1 MKDQDKMFEAFKKAS
16 EQEEIKEF
24 PAMEKVWS
32 RVEEKLDRKKDRK
45 AIILWK
51 RFGIAASVLLIATL
65 GYMWMQSVTIPTQQ
79 PIVVQPETEIQDTEK
94 GIVLEETP
102 KQEELIEKSEPIK
115 KQEVTANDKTQL
127 APQKVQSVNE
137 YAIVS
142 TPHDYIVA
150 EEFRVSEV
158 SLAKTKDI
166 QEIAT
171 AEIVTSKVTLN
182 PISGMRTITGVV
194 MESGQPLPG
203 ATVLVKGTLRGT
215 QTDFD
220 GKFSIQAKDGE
231 QLEVSFIGMISEA
244 ITIGKLNN
252 SLAIHLREDA
262 TTLQEVV
269 LVSEGYR
276 TTSKVTLAYSAVS
289 SEKVSRK
296 KEKNNTT
303 STVSVVS
310 PNSQPLGYISQINR
324 NTQTIQSLQ
333 GQVAGLD
340 IEYGSGA
347 PGSGD
352 KVVIRGISSV
362 NNNSEPLYII
372 NGLPVNSGAVKTIKA
387 EDIKNIQVL
396 KDAASTSVYGNHGRN
411 GVIIIETH
419 KKLSKKELKKLKKL
433 QEEGIVPPTGNPW
446 NSYDS
451 SQAEDYEVFEENAFT
466 SPKQVPLSTFSI
478 DVDNASYTNIRR
490 MINNGQKV
498 TKDAVR
504 IEEMINFFKYDY
516 EGPKDQHPFAIH
528 TEYSEAPWNSKH
540 QLLRVG
546 LQGKDVAM
554 DALPASNLV
563 FLIDVS
569 GSMDTPNRLP
579 LVIES
584 LKILTGQLREKDR
597 VSIAVY
603 SGAAGLVL
611 PSTSGAQKE
620 LIYESLNRLK
630 AGGSTAGGAG
640 IELAYKVAQE
650 HFIKGGNNR
659 VIIATDG
666 DFNVGMSSNNDME
679 SLITEKR
686 KTGVFLTCLGY
697 GMGNYKDSKLQTLS
711 QKGNGNYAY
720 IDNLQEAH
728 RFLAKEFKG
737 SMFSIAKDVK
747 IQMEFNP
754 IHVQA
759 YRLIGYETRKL
770 RDEDFVNDAIDA
782 GELGVGHTVTALYE
796 IIPHGVESTFSTS
809 LPELKYSTTK
819 TSPTNTFSQELGTVK
834 FRYKKPDGDKSTEMV
849 HIIKNQAVPLT
860 QSSPDF
866 KFCSAVAWFGL
877 KLRDSQWIE
886 NKSTQDI
893 IQLAKQGLSNDPE
906 GYRSEFIRLV
916 QTQP

>member
-1 MKDQDKMFEAFKKAS
+1 MKHQDKLFEAFKKAS
-16 EQEEIKEF
+16 DQEENKDF
-24 PAMEKVWS
+24 PAMEKVWI

-45 AIILWK
+45 AIILWQ
-51 RFGIAASVLLIATL
+51 RIGIAASVLLIATL
-65 GYMWMQSVTIPTQQ
+65 GYIWMQPGTNPAEQ
-79 PIVVQPETEIQDTEK
+79 PIVVQPDTEIQDTEK

-102 KQEELIEKSEPIK
+102 THEELIEKREPIT
-115 KQEVTANDKTQL
+115 KQKVTAVEKIQPVTDEAL
-127 APQKVQSVNE
+127 A
-137 YAIVS
+137 S
-142 TPHDYIVA
+142 TPHEKVYV
-150 EEFRVSEV
+150 EEVSVSEV
-158 SLAKTKDI
+158 PLAKTKDI
-166 QEIAT
+166 QEVAT
-171 AEIVTSKVTLN
+171 AEIITSKVSLN
-182 PISGMRTITGVV
+182 PVSGMRTITGVV
-194 MESGQPLPG
+194 MESGYPLPG
-203 ATVLVKGTLRGT
+203 VTVLVKGTTRGT

-220 GKFSIQAKDGE
+220 GKFSIQAKEGE
-231 QLEVSFIGMISEA
+231 QLEVSYIGMKTEIIAVSK
-244 ITIGKLNN
+244 TNN
-252 SLAIHLREDA
+252 NLAINLNEDA

-269 LVSEGYR
+269 VVGYGR
-276 TTSKVTLAYSAVS
+276 VKKSTAYSSAVSVVS

-296 KEKNNTT
+296 KDKISTT
-303 STVSVVS
+303 STVSATPATPQTHGYVS
-310 PNSQPLGYISQINR
+310 HVNR
-324 NTQTIQSLQ
+324 NTQAIQSLQ
-333 GQVAGLD
+333 GQVTGLS
-340 IEYGSGA
+340 ISPGSGA

-352 KVVIRGISSV
+352 KIVIRGISSV
-362 NNNSEPLYII
+362 NSSSEPLYII
-372 NGLPVNSGAVKTIKA
+372 NGLPVSSGAVKRIKA

-396 KDAASTSVYGNHGRN
+396 KDANATALYGNQGQN
-411 GVIIIETH
+411 GVIIITTN
-419 KKLSKKELKKLKKL
+419 KKLTKKELKKLQKL
-433 QEEGIVPPTGNPW
+433 QEEGVVPPPGNPW
-446 NSYDS
+446 NSFDGS
-451 SQAEDYEVFEENAFT
+451 HNEDYEVFEENAFT
-466 SPKQVPLSTFSI
+466 SPRQVPLSTFSI

-528 TEYSEAPWNSKH
+528 TEYSEAPWNAKH
-540 QLLRVG
+540 TLLRVG
-546 LQGKDVAM
+546 LQGKDVAI

-597 VSIAVY
+597 VSIVVY
-603 SGAAGLVL
+603 AGAAGLVL

-620 LIYESLNRLK
+620 LIYEALNRLK

-666 DFNVGMSSNNDME
+666 DFNVGMSSNKDME
-679 SLITEKR
+679 DLITEKR

-720 IDNLQEAH
+720 IDNIQEAH

-737 SMFSIAKDVK
+737 SMFAIAKDVK

-754 IHVQA
+754 AHVQS

-770 RDEDFVNDAIDA
+770 RDEDFSNDAIDA

-796 IIPHGVESTFSTS
+796 IIPHGVESSFSTS
-809 LPELKYSTTK
+809 LPELKYSTPQTK
-819 TSPTNTFSQELGTVK
+819 PSGNFPQELGTVK
-834 FRYKKPDGDKSTEMV
+834 FRYKKPDGDKSTEMI

-886 NKSTQDI
+886 NKNTQDI

>member
-1 MKDQDKMFEAFKKAS
+1 MEHQNKMFEAFKKAS
-16 EQEEIKEF
+16 EQEENKEF
-24 PAMEKVWS
+24 PAMEKVWN

-45 AIILWK
+45 AIILWQ
-51 RFGIAASVLLIATL
+51 RIGIAASVLLIATL
-65 GYMWMQSVTIPTQQ
+65 GYIWMQPGTIPAEQ
-79 PIVVQPETEIQDTEK
+79 PIVVQPDTEIQETEK

-102 KQEELIEKSEPIK
+102 KQEELIEKSEPIT
-115 KQEVTANDKTQL
+115 KQKVTAEEKIYPVTDEAL
-127 APQKVQSVNE
+127 ASAPHENVFVE
-137 YAIVS
+137 EVS
-142 TPHDYIVA
+142 
-150 EEFRVSEV
+150 VSEV
-158 SLAKTKDI
+158 PLAKTKDI
-166 QEIAT
+166 QEVAT
-171 AEIVTSKVTLN
+171 AEIITSKVSLN
-182 PISGMRTITGVV
+182 PVSGMRTITGVV
-194 MESGQPLPG
+194 MESGYPLPG
-203 ATVLVKGTLRGT
+203 ATVLVKGTTRGT

-220 GKFSIQAKDGE
+220 GKFSIQAKEGE
-231 QLEVSFIGMISEA
+231 QLEVSYIGLKTKVASVGKSN
-244 ITIGKLNN
+244 TINFMLE
-252 SLAIHLREDA
+252 EDVVM
-262 TTLQEVV
+262 LSEVV
-269 LVSEGYR
+269 TVAYR
-276 TTSKVTLAYSAVS
+276 SKRS
-289 SEKVSRK
+289 K
-296 KEKNNTT
+296 KEKSSST
-303 STVSVVS
+303 STITASPATPQTHGYVSQV
-310 PNSQPLGYISQINR
+310 NR
-324 NTQTIQSLQ
+324 NTQVIQSLQ
-333 GQVAGLD
+333 GQVAGLS
-340 IEYGSGA
+340 ISSGSGA

-362 NNNSEPLYII
+362 NSSSEPLYII
-372 NGLPVNSGAVKTIKA
+372 NGLPVSSGAVKKIKA

-396 KDAASTSVYGNHGRN
+396 KDANATALYGNRGQN
-411 GVIIIETH
+411 GVIIITTNR
-419 KKLSKKELKKLKKL
+419 KLTKKELKKLQKL
-433 QEEGIVPPTGNPW
+433 QEEGVVPPPGNPW
-446 NSYDS
+446 NSFDGS
-451 SQAEDYEVFEENAFT
+451 HNEDYEVFEENAFT
-466 SPKQVPLSTFSI
+466 SPRQMPLSTFSI

-528 TEYSEAPWNSKH
+528 TEYSEAPWNAKH
-540 QLLRVG
+540 TLLRVG
-546 LQGKDVAM
+546 LQGKDVAI

-597 VSIAVY
+597 VSIVVY
-603 SGAAGLVL
+603 AGAAGLVL

-620 LIYESLNRLK
+620 LIYEALNRLK

-666 DFNVGMSSNNDME
+666 DFNVGMSSNKDME
-679 SLITEKR
+679 DLITEKR

-720 IDNLQEAH
+720 IDNIQEAH

-737 SMFSIAKDVK
+737 SMFAIAKDVK

-754 IHVQA
+754 THVQA

-796 IIPHGVESTFSTS
+796 IIPHGVESSFSIS
-809 LPELKYSTTK
+809 LPELKYSTPQIK
-819 TSPTNTFSQELGTVK
+819 PSGNFSKELGTVK
-834 FRYKKPDGDKSTEMV
+834 FRYKKPDGEKSTEMV
-849 HIIKNQAVPLT
+849 HVIKNQTVPLT

-886 NKSTQDI
+886 NKNTQDI

>member
-1 MKDQDKMFEAFKKAS
+1 MKHQDKMFEAFKKAS
-16 EQEEIKEF
+16 DQEENIDF
-24 PAMEKVWS
+24 PAMEKVWT

-45 AIILWK
+45 AIILWQ
-51 RFGIAASVLLIATL
+51 RIGIAASVLLIATL
-65 GYMWMQSVTIPTQQ
+65 GYIWMQPGTIPAEQ
-79 PIVVQPETEIQDTEK
+79 PIVVQPDTEIQDTEK
-94 GIVLEETP
+94 GIVLEKTP
-102 KQEELIEKSEPIK
+102 THEELIEKREPIT
-115 KQEVTANDKTQL
+115 KQKVTAVDKIQPVTDEAL
-127 APQKVQSVNE
+127 A
-137 YAIVS
+137 S
-142 TPHDYIVA
+142 TPHENVYV
-150 EEFRVSEV
+150 EEVSVSEV
-158 SLAKTKDI
+158 PLAKTKDI
-166 QEIAT
+166 QEVAT
-171 AEIVTSKVTLN
+171 AEIITSKVSLN
-182 PISGMRTITGVV
+182 PVSGMRTITGVV
-194 MESGQPLPG
+194 MESGYPLPG
-203 ATVLVKGTLRGT
+203 VTVLVKGTTRGT

-231 QLEVSFIGMISEA
+231 QLELSFIGMKTEIIAVSK
-244 ITIGKLNN
+244 TNN
-252 SLAIHLREDA
+252 NLAINLNEDA
-262 TTLQEVV
+262 TTLSEVV
-269 LVSEGYR
+269 VMSYR
-276 TTSKVTLAYSAVS
+276 VKTKEAKTSAVTTVS

-296 KEKNNTT
+296 KEKSSST
-303 STVSVVS
+303 STVTATPATPQTHGYVS
-310 PNSQPLGYISQINR
+310 QVNR
-324 NTQTIQSLQ
+324 NTQAIQSLQ
-333 GQVAGLD
+333 GQVAGLS
-340 IEYGSGA
+340 ISSGSGA

-362 NNNSEPLYII
+362 NSRSEPLYII
-372 NGLPVNSGAVKTIKA
+372 NGLPVSSGAVKTIKA
-387 EDIKNIQVL
+387 EDIKNVQVL
-396 KDAASTSVYGNHGRN
+396 KDANATALYGNQGQN
-411 GVIIIETH
+411 GVIIITTK
-419 KKLSKKELKKLKKL
+419 KKLTKRELKKLQKL
-433 QEEGIVPPTGNPW
+433 QEEGVVPPPGNPW
-446 NSYDS
+446 NSFDGS
-451 SQAEDYEVFEENAFT
+451 HNEDYEVFEENAFT
-466 SPKQVPLSTFSI
+466 SPRQVPLSTFSI

-528 TEYSEAPWNSKH
+528 TEYSEAPWNAKH
-540 QLLRVG
+540 TLLRVG
-546 LQGKDVAM
+546 LQGKDVAI

-597 VSIAVY
+597 VSIVVY
-603 SGAAGLVL
+603 AGAAGLVL

-620 LIYESLNRLK
+620 LIFEALNRLK

-666 DFNVGMSSNNDME
+666 DFNVGMSSNKDME
-679 SLITEKR
+679 DLITEKR

-720 IDNLQEAH
+720 IDNIQEAH

-737 SMFSIAKDVK
+737 SMFAIAKDVK

-754 IHVQA
+754 AHVQA

-796 IIPHGVESTFSTS
+796 IIPHGVESSFSTS
-809 LPELKYSTTK
+809 LPELKYSTPQTK
-819 TSPTNTFSQELGTVK
+819 PSGNFPQELGTVK
-834 FRYKKPDGDKSTEMV
+834 FRYKKPDGDKSTEIV
-849 HIIKNQAVPLT
+849 HIIKNLAVPLT

-886 NKSTQDI
+886 NKNTHDI

-916 QTQP
+916 QSQP

>member
-1 MKDQDKMFEAFKKAS
+1 MKHQDKLFEAFKKAS
-16 EQEEIKEF
+16 DQEENIEF
-24 PAMEKVWS
+24 PAIEKVWT

-45 AIILWK
+45 VIILWQ
-51 RFGIAASVLLIATL
+51 RIGIAASILLIGTL
-65 GYMWMQSVTIPTQQ
+65 GYIWVQQDSIPTEQ

-102 KQEELIEKSEPIK
+102 KQEELIEKSEPIT
-115 KQEVTANDKTQL
+115 KQRASTSEKSQL
-127 APQKVQSVNE
+127 ATQKVQSVTE
-137 YAIVS
+137 EALAS
-142 TPHDYIVA
+142 TPHEHVLA
-150 EEFRVSEV
+150 EEVSLSEV

-166 QEIAT
+166 QEVAT
-171 AEIVTSKVTLN
+171 AEIITSKVKLE
-182 PISGMRTITGVV
+182 PVSGMRTITGVV

-203 ATVLVKGTLRGT
+203 ATIMIKGTTQGT

-220 GKFSIQAKDGE
+220 GKFSIKAKEGD
-231 QLEVSFIGMISEA
+231 QLEVSYIGFKTKVLSV
-244 ITIGKLNN
+244 GKSNTVNFVLEEEVAM
-252 SLAIHLREDA
+252 LA
-262 TTLQEVV
+262 EVV
-269 LVSEGYR
+269 TLGYR
-276 TTSKVTLAYSAVS
+276 SKRS
-289 SEKVSRK
+289 K
-296 KEKNNTT
+296 KEKFSST
-303 STVSVVS
+303 SIINASPATPQTHGYVSQV
-310 PNSQPLGYISQINR
+310 NR
-324 NTQTIQSLQ
+324 NTQAIQSLQ
-333 GQVAGLD
+333 GQVAGVS
-340 IEYGSGA
+340 ISSSSGA
-347 PGSGD
+347 PGPGD

-362 NNNSEPLYII
+362 NSSNEPLYII

-396 KDAASTSVYGNHGRN
+396 KDANATALYGNQGHN
-411 GVIIIETH
+411 GVIIITTS
-419 KKLSKKELKKLKKL
+419 KKLTKKELKKLQKL
-433 QEEGIVPPTGNPW
+433 QEEGVVPPPGNPW
-446 NSYDS
+446 NSFDGT
-451 SQAEDYEVFEENAFT
+451 QNEDYEVFEENVFT
-466 SPKQVPLSTFSI
+466 SPRQVPLSTFSI

-528 TEYSEAPWNSKH
+528 TEYSQAPWNAKH
-540 QLLRVG
+540 TLLRVG
-546 LQGKDVAM
+546 LQGKDVAI

-597 VSIAVY
+597 VSIIVY

-620 LIYESLNRLK
+620 LIHEALNRLK

-650 HFIKGGNNR
+650 HFVNGGNNR

-666 DFNVGMSSNNDME
+666 DFNVGMSSNKDME
-679 SLITEKR
+679 NLISEKR

-720 IDNLQEAH
+720 IDNIQEAH

-737 SMFSIAKDVK
+737 SMFAIAKDVK

-796 IIPHGVESTFSTS
+796 IIPHGVESSFITS
-809 LPELKYSTTK
+809 LPELKYSTPKTK
-819 TSPTNTFSQELGTVK
+819 PSENFPQELGTVK

-886 NKSTQDI
+886 NKNTQDI

>member
-1 MKDQDKMFEAFKKAS
+1 MKHQDKLFEAFKKAS
-16 EQEEIKEF
+16 DQEENKDF
-24 PAMEKVWS
+24 PAMEKVWT

-45 AIILWK
+45 AIILWQ
-51 RFGIAASVLLIATL
+51 RIGIAASVLLIATL
-65 GYMWMQSVTIPTQQ
+65 GYIWVQPGTIPAEQ
-79 PIVVQPETEIQDTEK
+79 PIVVQPDTEIQETEK

-102 KQEELIEKSEPIK
+102 THEEMIEKREPIT
-115 KQEVTANDKTQL
+115 KQKVTAVEKIQPVTD
-127 APQKVQSVNE
+127 E
-137 YAIVS
+137 AIAS
-142 TPHDYIVA
+142 TPHENVFV
-150 EEFRVSEV
+150 EEVSVSEV
-158 SLAKTKDI
+158 PLAKTKDI
-166 QEIAT
+166 QEVAT
-171 AEIVTSKVTLN
+171 AEIITSKVSLN
-182 PISGMRTITGVV
+182 PVSGMRTITGVV
-194 MESGQPLPG
+194 MESGYPLPG
-203 ATVLVKGTLRGT
+203 VTVLVKGTTRGT

-220 GKFSIQAKDGE
+220 GKFSIQAKEGE
-231 QLEVSFIGMISEA
+231 QLELSFIGMKTEIIAVSK
-244 ITIGKLNN
+244 TNN
-252 SLAIHLREDA
+252 NLAINLNEDA
-262 TTLQEVV
+262 TTLSEVV
-269 LVSEGYR
+269 VMSYGVKTKEAK
-276 TTSKVTLAYSAVS
+276 TSSYSVVS

-296 KEKNNTT
+296 KDKISTT
-303 STVSVVS
+303 STVSATPATPQTQGYVS
-310 PNSQPLGYISQINR
+310 QVNR
-324 NTQTIQSLQ
+324 NTQAIQSLQ
-333 GQVAGLD
+333 GQVAGLS
-340 IEYGSGA
+340 ISPGSGA

-362 NNNSEPLYII
+362 NSSSEPLYII
-372 NGLPVNSGAVKTIKA
+372 NGLPVSSGAVKTIKA

-396 KDAASTSVYGNHGRN
+396 KDANATALYGNRGQN
-411 GVIIIETH
+411 GVIIITTNR
-419 KKLSKKELKKLKKL
+419 KLTKKELKKLQKL
-433 QEEGIVPPTGNPW
+433 QEEGVVPPPGNPW
-446 NSYDS
+446 NSFDGS
-451 SQAEDYEVFEENAFT
+451 HNEDYEVFEENAFT
-466 SPKQVPLSTFSI
+466 SPRQVPLSTFSI

-528 TEYSEAPWNSKH
+528 TEYSEAPWNAKH
-540 QLLRVG
+540 TLLRVG
-546 LQGKDVAM
+546 LQGKDIAI

-597 VSIAVY
+597 VSIVVY
-603 SGAAGLVL
+603 AGAAGLVL

-620 LIYESLNRLK
+620 LIYEALNRLK

-666 DFNVGMSSNNDME
+666 DFNVGMNSNKDME
-679 SLITEKR
+679 DLITEKR

-720 IDNLQEAH
+720 IDNIQEAH

-737 SMFSIAKDVK
+737 SMFAIAKDVK

-754 IHVQA
+754 AHVQA

-796 IIPHGVESTFSTS
+796 IIPHGVESSFNTS
-809 LPELKYSTTK
+809 IPELKYSNPQTK
-819 TSPTNTFSQELGTVK
+819 PSGNFPQELGTVK

-849 HIIKNQAVPLT
+849 HIIKNQTVPLT

-886 NKSTQDI
+886 NKNTKDI

>member
-1 MKDQDKMFEAFKKAS
+1 MKHQDKMFEAFKKAS
-16 EQEEIKEF
+16 DQEENKDF
-24 PAMEKVWS
+24 PAMEKIWT

-45 AIILWK
+45 AIILWQ
-51 RFGIAASVLLIATL
+51 RIGIAASVLLIATL
-65 GYMWMQSVTIPTQQ
+65 GYIWVQPGTIPAEQ
-79 PIVVQPETEIQDTEK
+79 PIVVQPDTKIQVTEK
-94 GIVLEETP
+94 GIVLEET
-102 KQEELIEKSEPIK
+102 QTHEELIEKREPITK
-115 KQEVTANDKTQL
+115 
-127 APQKVQSVNE
+127 QKVNAVEKIQPVTDE
-137 YAIVS
+137 AIAS
-142 TPHDYIVA
+142 TPHENVFVK
-150 EEFRVSEV
+150 EVSVSEV
-158 SLAKTKDI
+158 PLAKTKDI
-166 QEIAT
+166 QEVAT
-171 AEIVTSKVTLN
+171 AEIITSKVSLN
-182 PISGMRTITGVV
+182 PVSGMRTITGVV
-194 MESGQPLPG
+194 MDSYYPVPG
-203 ATVLVKGTLRGT
+203 ASVVVKGTSRGT

-220 GKFSIQAKDGE
+220 GKFSIQAKEGE
-231 QLEVSFIGMISEA
+231 QLVVSYVGMKNKIVS
-244 ITIGKLNN
+244 INN
-252 SLAIHLREDA
+252 SNNINLILEEDH
-262 TTLQEVV
+262 TLQEVV
-269 LVSEGYR
+269 VVAQGYKKTTQAKSVS
-276 TTSKVTLAYSAVS
+276 VIN
-289 SEKVSRK
+289 SESVSRK
-296 KEKNNTT
+296 KEKRTNT
-303 STVSVVS
+303 STDRNS
-310 PNSQPLGYISQINR
+310 PATPQTHGYASQVNQ

-362 NNNSEPLYII
+362 NSSNEPFYII
-372 NGLPVNSGAVKTIKA
+372 NGLPVSSGAVKTIKA

-396 KDAASTSVYGNHGRN
+396 KDANATALYGNRGQN
-411 GVIIIETH
+411 GVIIITTN
-419 KKLSKKELKKLKKL
+419 KKLTKKELKKLQKL
-433 QEEGIVPPTGNPW
+433 QEEGVVPPPGNLW
-446 NSYDS
+446 NSFDGS
-451 SQAEDYEVFEENAFT
+451 HNEDYEVFEENAFT
-466 SPKQVPLSTFSI
+466 SPRQVPLSTFSI

-516 EGPKDQHPFAIH
+516 EGPKEQHPFAIH
-528 TEYSEAPWNSKH
+528 TEYSEAPWNAKH
-540 QLLRVG
+540 TLLRVG
-546 LQGKDVAM
+546 LQGKDVAI
-554 DALPASNLV
+554 DDLPASNLV

-597 VSIAVY
+597 VSIVVY
-603 SGAAGLVL
+603 AGASGLVL

-620 LIYESLNRLK
+620 LIFEALNRLK

-666 DFNVGMSSNNDME
+666 DFNVGMSSNKDME
-679 SLITEKR
+679 DLITEKR

-720 IDNLQEAH
+720 IDNIQEAH

-737 SMFSIAKDVK
+737 SMFAIAKDVK

-754 IHVQA
+754 AHVQA

-796 IIPHGVESTFSTS
+796 IIPHGVESSFSTS
-809 LPELKYSTTK
+809 LPELKYRTPQTK
-819 TSPTNTFSQELGTVK
+819 SSGNFPQELGTVK
-834 FRYKKPDGDKSTEMV
+834 FRYKKPDGDKSTEMI

-886 NKSTQDI
+886 NKNTQDI

-906 GYRSEFIRLV
+906 GYRLEFIRLV

>member
-1 MKDQDKMFEAFKKAS
+1 MKHQDKLFEAFKKAS
-16 EQEEIKEF
+16 DQEENKDF
-24 PAMEKVWS
+24 PAMEKVWT

-45 AIILWK
+45 AIILWQ
-51 RFGIAASVLLIATL
+51 RIGIAASVLLIATL
-65 GYMWMQSVTIPTQQ
+65 GYIWMQPATIPAEQ
-79 PIVVQPETEIQDTEK
+79 PIVVQPDTEIQHPEK

-102 KQEELIEKSEPIK
+102 TQEEQIEKREPIT
-115 KQEVTANDKTQL
+115 KQKVTAVEKIQPVTND
-127 APQKVQSVNE
+127 
-137 YAIVS
+137 AIAS
-142 TPHDYIVA
+142 TPHENVFV
-150 EEFRVSEV
+150 EEVSVSEV
-158 SLAKTKDI
+158 PLAKTKEI
-166 QEIAT
+166 QEVAT
-171 AEIVTSKVTLN
+171 AEIITSKVSLN
-182 PISGMRTITGVV
+182 PVSGMRTITGVV
-194 MESGQPLPG
+194 MESGYPLPG
-203 ATVLVKGTLRGT
+203 VTVLVKGTTRGT
-215 QTDFD
+215 NTDFD
-220 GKFSIQAKDGE
+220 GKFSIQAKEGE
-231 QLEVSFIGMISEA
+231 QLEVSFVGMKTETIA
-244 ITIGKLNN
+244 IGKTNN
-252 SLAIHLREDA
+252 SLAINLIEDA
-262 TTLQEVV
+262 TTLGEVV
-269 LVSEGYR
+269 VMSYGVKTKEAK
-276 TTSKVTLAYSAVS
+276 TSSYSVVS

-296 KEKNNTT
+296 KEKSSST
-303 STVSVVS
+303 STVTATPATPQIHGYVS
-310 PNSQPLGYISQINR
+310 QVNR
-324 NTQTIQSLQ
+324 NTQAIQSLQ
-333 GQVAGLD
+333 GQVTGLS
-340 IEYGSGA
+340 ISPGSGA

-352 KVVIRGISSV
+352 KVVIRGVSSI
-362 NNNSEPLYII
+362 NSSSEPLYII
-372 NGLPVNSGAVKTIKA
+372 NGLPVSSGAVKTIKA

-396 KDAASTSVYGNHGRN
+396 KDANATALYGNQGQN
-411 GVIIIETH
+411 GVIIITTN
-419 KKLSKKELKKLKKL
+419 KKLTKKELKKLQKL
-433 QEEGIVPPTGNPW
+433 QEEGVVPPPGNPW
-446 NSYDS
+446 NSFDGS
-451 SQAEDYEVFEENAFT
+451 HNEDYEVFEENAFT
-466 SPKQVPLSTFSI
+466 SPRQVPLSTFSI

-498 TKDAVR
+498 SKDAVR
-504 IEEMINFFKYDY
+504 IEEMINFFKYEY

-528 TEYSEAPWNSKH
+528 TEYSEAPWNAKH
-540 QLLRVG
+540 TLLRVG
-546 LQGKDVAM
+546 LQGKDVAI

-597 VSIAVY
+597 VSIVVY
-603 SGAAGLVL
+603 AGAAGLVL
-611 PSTSGAQKE
+611 PSTSGGQKE
-620 LIYESLNRLK
+620 LIYEALNRLK

-666 DFNVGMSSNNDME
+666 DFNVGMSSNKDME
-679 SLITEKR
+679 DLITERR

-720 IDNLQEAH
+720 IDNIQEAH

-737 SMFSIAKDVK
+737 SMFAIAKDVK

-754 IHVQA
+754 AHVQA

-796 IIPHGVESTFSTS
+796 IIPHGVESSFSTS
-809 LPELKYSTTK
+809 LPELKYSTPQTK
-819 TSPTNTFSQELGTVK
+819 PSGNFPQELGTVK
-834 FRYKKPDGDKSTEMV
+834 FRYKKPDGDKSTEMI

-886 NKSTQDI
+886 NKNTQDI